1 MKILKYSLILFIIGI
16 VVIGILTFMP
26 YRDYQA
32 CMDSQE
38 NWAIWDGEVV
48 SRDIESICKEM
59 GFYPQEID

>member
-1 MKILKYSLILFIIGI
+1 
-16 VVIGILTFMP
+16 MP
-26 YRDYQA
+26 YRDYQD
-32 CMDSQE
+32 CMDWQE